1 MTSVSTQNPMDAIR
15 NVVKA
20 KKEGKQT
27 NTEPLPVTVLSGFLG
42 AGKTTTLK
50 HILENR
56 DGLRVAVVVND
67 MADVN
72 VDANLIADQG
82 TLVKAEEKMV
92 ALSNGCI
99 CCTLRED
106 LFVELAKLAAR
117 PEGLDHIIIESSGIS
132 EPMPVAET
140 FTFKDAMG
148 TSLSDVARLDTLV
161 TVVDGASFLD
171 ELYAADS
178 LRVRGWEASADDERT
193 VAQLFCDQLEFANVI
208 IMNKM
213 DLMDDEER
221 ARLRAILTRFNPSAK
236 LIEATYGRIEP
247 KQILGTGLFNFEKA
261 EQHPEWLKEARI
273 GEHVPESIEY
283 GISSFT
289 FSSNRPFNV
298 IRLEELTTVME
309 KRITF
314 KKKVKDD
321 DDGNN
326 NNNNNDELKE
336 EKVVSDET
344 TPLAS
349 VLGLKSSVTEDARKA
364 ALQVVRAKGLV
375 WLANRRSH
383 WQQGIAS
390 LAGRDFTIDFGT
402 PWKAAVDLAGHLE
415 APEEKKIGQILEE
428 DQLWGDRR
436 TELVVIGQDMDH
448 AAMMEALQACV
459 VTDEEMAFYTSTYR
473 NDVPFFTPSDKKM
486 PGNQDDLEERI
497 RRYNIEILAPKKK
510 KTQVLNM
517 TPKSTLVL
525 SAHSC
530 IAEFLGI
537 SKEVASFQIKQ
548 YLRYAHLFPE
558 LASGLVKK
566 FQFPLATADKQTSI
580 LADQTI
586 GLALSNA
593 IKALNVGDKVELE
606 WRQIRVEMETTVDED
621 RYSIIEQCNKLV
633 ELDENAEA
641 ALLKQYPQPQIMI
654 RKLQSTTTSSSSNNN
669 NNNTKKKKNKKN
681 KKKGKKGKRR

>member
-1 MTSVSTQNPMDAIR
+1 
-15 NVVKA
+15 
-20 KKEGKQT
+20 
-27 NTEPLPVTVLSGFLG
+27 
-42 AGKTTTLK
+42 
-50 HILENR
+50 
-56 DGLRVAVVVND
+56 
-67 MADVN
+67 
-72 VDANLIADQG
+72 
-82 TLVKAEEKMV
+82 
-92 ALSNGCI
+92 
-99 CCTLRED
+99 
-106 LFVELAKLAAR
+106 
-117 PEGLDHIIIESSGIS
+117 
-132 EPMPVAET
+132 
-140 FTFKDAMG
+140 
-148 TSLSDVARLDTLV
+148 
-161 TVVDGASFLD
+161 
-171 ELYAADS
+171 
-178 LRVRGWEASADDERT
+178 
-193 VAQLFCDQLEFANVI
+193 
-208 IMNKM
+208 M

-402 PWKAAVDLAGHLE
+402 PWKAAVDLAGHQE

-669 NNNTKKKKNKKN
+669 NNNNNNNNTKKKKNKKN

>member
-1 MTSVSTQNPMDAIR
+1 MDAIR

-402 PWKAAVDLAGHLE
+402 PWKAAVDLAGHQE
-415 APEEKKIGQILEE
+415 APEEKKIGQI
-428 DQLWGDRR
+428 
-436 TELVVIGQDMDH
+436 
-448 AAMMEALQACV
+448 
-459 VTDEEMAFYTSTYR
+459 
-473 NDVPFFTPSDKKM
+473 
-486 PGNQDDLEERI
+486 
-497 RRYNIEILAPKKK
+497 
-510 KTQVLNM
+510 
-517 TPKSTLVL
+517 
-525 SAHSC
+525 
-530 IAEFLGI
+530 
-537 SKEVASFQIKQ
+537 
-548 YLRYAHLFPE
+548 
-558 LASGLVKK
+558 
-566 FQFPLATADKQTSI
+566 
-580 LADQTI
+580 
-586 GLALSNA
+586 
-593 IKALNVGDKVELE
+593 
-606 WRQIRVEMETTVDED
+606 
-621 RYSIIEQCNKLV
+621 
-633 ELDENAEA
+633 
-641 ALLKQYPQPQIMI
+641 
-654 RKLQSTTTSSSSNNN
+654 
-669 NNNTKKKKNKKN
+669 
-681 KKKGKKGKRR
+681 